1 MVKLVTFDSAY
12 ECYMAWPIILISP
25 YLFPLSLWIQITI
38 HPLSTCTDGAIVI
51 LVFQAINFCQ
61 FAGYICKTMPFIF
74 RFINNVNILASP
86 IAPWIPSQ
94 FHILFESH
102 IAFRFTGLH

>member
-38 HPLSTCTDGAIVI
+38 HPLSTDGVIVI
-51 LVFQAINFCQ
+51 LVFIIGKVTGQLGF
-61 FAGYICKTMPFIF
+61 
-74 RFINNVNILASP
+74 
-86 IAPWIPSQ
+86 PWVTLEGAMGPD
-94 FHILFESH
+94 FEKKY
-102 IAFRFTGLH
+102 